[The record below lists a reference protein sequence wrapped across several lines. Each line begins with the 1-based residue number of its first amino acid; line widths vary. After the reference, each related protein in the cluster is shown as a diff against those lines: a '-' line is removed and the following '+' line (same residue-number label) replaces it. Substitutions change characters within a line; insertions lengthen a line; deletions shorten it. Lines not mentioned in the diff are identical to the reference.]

1 MKKLK
6 SHLRDLN
13 TDTISKHYSVIET
26 ELNFIVKGTESLLYF
41 EFNKSTGE
49 VLDANFKQKGLTD
62 KIFKILNELLTVKS

>member
-49 VLDANFKQKGLTD
+49 VLDANFKQKELTD